1 VDSSES
7 IAAAGN
13 EPSDDERIPAR
24 ACSLSVNF
32 LCLIGAMIGLGSI
45 VMPWTWV
52 EIGLWHADMTL
63 LESILYSRAD
73 VRAAA
78 GLVFAAGTILAFAFP
93 LACGLQ
99 IAGLA
104 WFYHSWAQHW
114 FYNGTTGG
122 LSIGF
127 FVAVISCI
135 VVVASVV
142 WPTGPGCGSPRVRKP
157 LRTQTAG
164 WTHSEREQVDPPSSI
179 AGPRIA
185 GLARNTKQWVVA
197 LAAASLLV
205 VLSVV
210 AVGYAYG
217 TPESL
222 VEVEGGVMFVVG
234 PVGHQLLGPCV
245 WNGSELSVSD
255 GTETVKWIL
264 LNESWEEHV
273 GWMAVSFESK
283 NLSGLVLTPT
293 IVDWMLPGYVSA
305 GDQIVL
311 VVKWDPPSYG
321 RFLEGIT
328 YTLCLNA
335 EFTPPIRLL
344 DAFAG
349 EFIIIDG
356 GFLIYYS
363 PARGFQVDFE
373 FEDRRLSSEC
383 WAINA
388 TGEPVPEMESD
399 RAGIATGLFAGS
411 AAIVA
416 AYWFLMVRHRGG
428 DHKNLTR

>member
-7 IAAAGN
+7 IAAVGN
-13 EPSDDERIPAR
+13 EPSDDERKPAR

-52 EIGLWHADMTL
+52 EIGLWHADTTL
-63 LESILYSRAD
+63 LEWVLYSWAD
-73 VRAAA
+73 VDAAA

-93 LACGLQ
+93 MACGLQ

-104 WFYHSWAQHW
+104 WFYHSWAQHG
-114 FYNGTTGG
+114 FYNGMTGG

-157 LRTQTAG
+157 LRTQTAS
-164 WTHSEREQVDPPSSI
+164 WTHSEREQVDQPSSI

-185 GLARNTKQWVVA
+185 GLARDTRQWVVA
-197 LAAASLLV
+197 LAVAGLLV

-222 VEVEGGVMFVVG
+222 VEVEGGVMLVIG
-234 PVGHQLLGPCV
+234 SVGHQVLGPCT
-245 WNGSELSVSD
+245 WNGSELSVGD
-255 GTETVKWIL
+255 GTETVKWVL

-273 GWMAVSFESK
+273 GWSAVSFESK
-283 NLSGLVLTPT
+283 NLSGLILTPT
-293 IVDWMLPGYVSA
+293 IVDWIGPGYVSP
-305 GDQIVL
+305 GDQVVL
-311 VVKWDPPSYG
+311 AVDWAPPSYG
-321 RFLEGIT
+321 RFPEGIT

-335 EFTPPIRLL
+335 EFSPPIYYL
-344 DAFAG
+344 
-349 EFIIIDG
+349 IDV
-356 GFLIYYS
+356 GFGTYFS
-363 PARGFQVDFE
+363 PACGFQVDFE

-416 AYWFLMVRHRGG
+416 AYWFLMARHRGG